1 MAIYADYA
9 ATTPVKPQVIE
20 SMMRI
25 YQTHF
30 GNPSSIHTQGRD
42 ARHYLDSA
50 RRDVAKI
57 INAEPS
63 EIIFTSGAT
72 ESNNTVIKGIAQANR
87 QQGMHLVTTKIEHH
101 SVLHVFEQLERE
113 GFDVTYL
120 DVDKSGIVDLHQLK
134 QVLRDD
140 TTLVS
145 IMLVN
150 NEVGTVQDIDT
161 IQEIVAESN
170 AYLHTDAV
178 QAIGHLPI
186 DVKEL
191 NVDALSLTA
200 HKFGGPKGVGALYV
214 KKNTVLRYQQQ
225 GGEQETKRRAG
236 TENVPQIV
244 GLAEAIKLADS
255 ERDANNIHVAQ
266 LKEQL
271 LVGLQDRA
279 IPFELNGS
287 MVESTNHIVNLY
299 FPFIDIETLLTLL
312 DLAGVYVSSGSAC
325 TAGSTIPSHV
335 LSAMYGEDDRV
346 THSVRISLNELM
358 TTEDI
363 NQIIVE
369 IQKIYLKFKKEE
381 HS

>member
-1 MAIYADYA
+1 MGIYADYA
-9 ATTPVKPQVIE
+9 ATTPVKPQVLE
-20 SMMRI
+20 AMMDI
-25 YQTHF
+25 YQHHF

-42 ARHYLDSA
+42 ARHFLDSA

-87 QQGMHLVTTKIEHH
+87 DKGQHIITSKIEHH

-113 GFDVTYL
+113 GFEVTYL
-120 DVDKSGIVDLHQLK
+120 DVDASGLVNLEQLK
-134 QVLRDD
+134 AVLRED
-140 TTLVS
+140 TTFVS

-150 NEVGTVQDIDT
+150 NEVGTVQHIDE

-186 DVKEL
+186 DVKDL
-191 NVDALSLTA
+191 KVDALSLTA
-200 HKFGGPKGVGALYV
+200 HKFGGPKGVGVLYV
-214 KKNTVLRYQQQ
+214 KKDTAIRYQQQ

-244 GLAEAIKLADS
+244 GLVEALKLADS

-266 LKEQL
+266 LKEKL

-287 MVESTNHIVNLY
+287 MVETTNHIVNLH

-335 LSAMYGEDDRV
+335 LSAMFGEDVRV

-358 TTEDI
+358 TKEDI
-363 NQIIVE
+363 NEIIVE
-369 IQKIYLKFKKEE
+369 IQKIYLKFKEVE

>member
-25 YQTHF
+25 YQTHY

-87 QQGMHLVTTKIEHH
+87 QQGMHIVTTKIEHH

-113 GFDVTYL
+113 GFEVTYL
-120 DVDKSGIVDLHQLK
+120 DVDDSGLVDVQQLK
-134 QVLRDD
+134 RVLRDD

-161 IQEIVAESN
+161 IQEIVSESN

-178 QAIGHLPI
+178 QAMGHLPI

-214 KKNTVLRYQQQ
+214 KKNTLIRYQQQ

-244 GLAEAIKLADS
+244 GLSEALKLADE
-255 ERDANNIHVAQ
+255 ERDMHNIHVAQ

-271 LVGLQDRA
+271 IVGLQDRA
-279 IPFELNGS
+279 IPFEVNGS
-287 MVESTNHIVNLY
+287 MVETTNHIVNLY

-312 DLAGVYVSSGSAC
+312 DLAGIYVSSGSAC

-335 LSAMYGEDDRV
+335 LSAMYGKDDRV

-363 NQIIVE
+363 NRIIIE
-369 IQKIYLKFKKEE
+369 IQKIYLKFK
-381 HS
+381 